1 MGLGPSNTLY
11 EPEYSPISSVHP
23 SEDEPCEISKLYE
36 PHEISKSW
44 HCDSATLQNVA
55 YWASCHLHSDKK
67 CDCRLL
73 SYFEN
78 SEAKFILY
86 QNGFFSTVL
95 LGIDYHRH
103 IVLDPN
109 DIWLAICMHFS
120 YYVNNNAE
128 ALRKIFVKH
137 EGQIHIV
144 VDQTCSKWD
153 EFFATIMPHINS
165 NNNICEILLEANF
178 STTGPV
184 EKLVSYAVIMDTF
197 KKYFTYNTVYPK
209 EEPTVA
215 HTNSFKKDCSS
226 FHEIPGFR
234 FMGKLIDWTSLIDK
248 LKKLEFYTLEE
259 LNDPFKLY
267 IKNLVPILEKFVDAL
282 SNKIDSGFWKDVLV
296 MKPAPAFRVDVSGWI
311 VKFFGNDT
319 SIDLYDIPNNRF
331 TFPITVNYITE
342 TVISGF
348 GRITLNGD
356 ALQPQQ
362 FMTIYHDSHGK

>member
-1 MGLGPSNTLY
+1 
-11 EPEYSPISSVHP
+11 
-23 SEDEPCEISKLYE
+23 
-36 PHEISKSW
+36 
-44 HCDSATLQNVA
+44 
-55 YWASCHLHSDKK
+55 
-67 CDCRLL
+67 
-73 SYFEN
+73 
-78 SEAKFILY
+78 
-86 QNGFFSTVL
+86 
-95 LGIDYHRH
+95 
-103 IVLDPN
+103 
-109 DIWLAICMHFS
+109 
-120 YYVNNNAE
+120 
-128 ALRKIFVKH
+128 VKH
-137 EGQIHIV
+137 EGQTHIV

-153 EFFATIMPHINS
+153 EFFATIMTHINS
-165 NNNICEILLEANF
+165 NINICEILLEANF

-197 KKYFTYNTVYPK
+197 KKYFTYNAVYPK